1 VFRDTVSRNSH
12 SRAGCS
18 ISDPGSDYSHQYRAL
33 VLEISARGRLVLPYS
48 CPRRDDDVGPRKTV
62 VRTDGWEPWPHARAR
77 QHQTQGK
84 PPGQI
89 PSQQYW
95 VLILQ
100 VRRTSWPG
108 VMLMRELPCSNS
120 KQSGE
125 YWYSKYSIWNQANLS
140 KPVPTLQSTQ
150 G

>member
-1 VFRDTVSRNSH
+1 MSRNSH

-89 PSQQYW
+89 PSLHATYILSVKVIGHDSTHSSLSRLSNQIDQDLIRHDLQY
-95 VLILQ
+95 VQ
-100 VRRTSWPG
+100 
-108 VMLMRELPCSNS
+108 MS
-120 KQSGE
+120 KKS
-125 YWYSKYSIWNQANLS
+125 YKL
-140 KPVPTLQSTQ
+140 
-150 G
+150 